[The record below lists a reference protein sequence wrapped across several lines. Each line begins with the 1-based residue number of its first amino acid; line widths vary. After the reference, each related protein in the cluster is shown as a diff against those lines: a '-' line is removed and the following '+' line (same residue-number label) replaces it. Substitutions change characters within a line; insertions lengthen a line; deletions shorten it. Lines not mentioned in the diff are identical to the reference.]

1 MSGPID
7 LRRQA
12 SPRLVA
18 LAAVSVAGLFGSILA
33 GRPELVAVAAPFA
46 ILLVAGIVLAERPD
60 VRVAITPAFDR
71 VVAGDDID
79 VAVTITSSV
88 PVSRVALWLPRRG
101 FASVVNPD
109 DGVLTWATT
118 VGRRPASIP
127 VRLHASRWG
136 VEALGPARVE
146 LAGPFGL
153 VRWSGAGEETAI
165 VRVLPDDGSLE
176 NLLPNLE
183 PRTASGAHVSRR
195 RGDGFEFAEIRQ
207 YREGDRLRSVNW
219 YQSAR
224 RGELWVNER
233 HPERSGDLV
242 VLVDTFADR
251 RPGGSASLELS
262 VRVAWRIAMAHLAA
276 HDRVGLVGF
285 GGLPSWVLPGGGE
298 RARLTVID
306 RLLDSYAM
314 WNEAL
319 RSVAFLPRPVF
330 PPGAQVVAVTGLH
343 DERMTAG
350 IAELVRRGHD
360 TSVVVISERDT
371 DRDATDA
378 ARADVIVLA
387 RRLWRLQLRERRR
400 GLERLGIP
408 VVTMTED
415 DPSQVLAL
423 TRVRRRPTRR
433 SS

>member
-1 MSGPID
+1 VSRAID
-7 LRRQA
+7 LRREA

-18 LAAVSVAGLFGSILA
+18 LAAVSVGGLFGSILA

-46 ILLVAGIVLAERPD
+46 VFLVAGIVLAERPE
-60 VRVAITPAFDR
+60 VRVAIAPDFDR

-79 VAVTITSSV
+79 VVVTITSSV
-88 PVSRVALWLPRRG
+88 PLSRVALWLPRRG
-101 FASVVNPD
+101 FASVLEPD
-109 DGVLTWATT
+109 DGALTWATT
-118 VGRRPASIP
+118 VGRRPTSMT
-127 VRLHASRWG
+127 VRLRTSRWG
-136 VEALGPARVE
+136 VEALGPARLE
-146 LAGPFGL
+146 LAGPLGI
-153 VRWSGAGEETAI
+153 VRWSGTSADTAI
-165 VRVLPDDGSLE
+165 VRVVPDDGSLE
-176 NLLPNLE
+176 NLLPNPE

-251 RPGGSASLELS
+251 RPGGSASLEQS

-298 RARLTVID
+298 RARLAVID

-314 WNEAL
+314 WNEAQ
-319 RSVAFLPRPVF
+319 RSVTFLPRQVF

-343 DERMTAG
+343 DERMTEG
-350 IAELVRRGHD
+350 LAELVRRGHD
-360 TSVVVISERDT
+360 TSVVVVTAPEI
-371 DRDATDA
+371 DRSASSDAPSGA
-378 ARADVIVLA
+378 VVLA

>member
-1 MSGPID
+1 MSEPID

-18 LAAVSVAGLFGSILA
+18 LAAISMAGLFGSILA
-33 GRPELVAVAAPFA
+33 GRPALVAVAAPFA
-46 ILLVAGIVLAERPD
+46 VLLVAGIVLAERPE
-60 VRVAITPAFDR
+60 VRVAIAPAFDR

-79 VAVTITSSV
+79 VSVTITSSV

-101 FASVVNPD
+101 CASVVKPD
-109 DGVLTWATT
+109 DGLLTWATT
-118 VGRRPASIP
+118 VGRRPTSIP

-136 VEALGPARVE
+136 VEALGPARLE
-146 LAGPFGL
+146 LAGPLGL
-153 VRWSGAGEETAI
+153 VRWSGTGADTAI

-183 PRTASGAHVSRR
+183 PRAASGAHVSRR
-195 RGDGFEFAEIRQ
+195 RGEGFEFAEIRQ

-314 WNEAL
+314 WNEAQ
-319 RSVAFLPRPVF
+319 RSVTFLPAAGVPTRGAGRRRHRP
-330 PPGAQVVAVTGLH
+330 PRRAH
-343 DERMTAG
+343 DG
-350 IAELVRRGHD
+350 GHRR
-360 TSVVVISERDT
+360 
-371 DRDATDA
+371 
-378 ARADVIVLA
+378 ARAPGTRHVG
-387 RRLWRLQLRERRR
+387 RRDR
-400 GLERLGIP
+400 
-408 VVTMTED
+408 
-415 DPSQVLAL
+415 AA
-423 TRVRRRPTRR
+423 
-433 SS
+433 